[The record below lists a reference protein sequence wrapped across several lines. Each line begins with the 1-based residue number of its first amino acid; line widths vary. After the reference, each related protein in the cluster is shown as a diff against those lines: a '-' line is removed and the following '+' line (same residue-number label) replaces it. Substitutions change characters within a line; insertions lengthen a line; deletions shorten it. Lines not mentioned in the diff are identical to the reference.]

1 MGHRC
6 RTLYTSTGLP
16 PIYSTRSAPSL
27 AKPNKAQYELE
38 ERCGQA
44 ARAMFEKDWEDKS
57 MQREQDR
64 PIWCFVA
71 DTTCH
76 SKAEWQTFVKPY
88 MER

>member
-1 MGHRC
+1 
-6 RTLYTSTGLP
+6 
-16 PIYSTRSAPSL
+16 
-27 AKPNKAQYELE
+27 
-38 ERCGQA
+38 
-44 ARAMFEKDWEDKS
+44 MFEKDWEDKS